1 MSEGIKKDIVEK
13 GNVELK
19 DIKEKSIIE
28 KLFLAK
34 NLFHEEKIKK
44 TGKNPI
50 GYSYFSLDDII
61 PVSLKVLEKTRLFSQ
76 TSFVPRNST
85 EAEHAK
91 MVIYNV
97 DNFEEKIV
105 YTIPTKE
112 ITPTLN
118 REGKEISNSAQLM
131 GSVVTYFRRYL
142 FMLLFDIIERD
153 GFDSGDLENEGK
165 TKPIPQVPTI
175 NLPTGNPIQKN
186 NNFVESVQTSTS
198 SFSRIPLKPE
208 QRAKV
213 QKETLDVNGQAN
225 DFELGR
231 LQALAQELQLTNND
245 ELKVMA
251 GQISAFSKM
260 FTDITRKNCEKA
272 IVKMTKKLNEYKMSG
287 LK

>member
-1 MSEGIKKDIVEK
+1 MSEEIKKDTVKK
-13 GNVELK
+13 GDVELK
-19 DIKEKSIIE
+19 DIKEKSVIE

-34 NLFHEEKIKK
+34 NLFHKEKIQK

-61 PVSLKVLEKTRLFSQ
+61 PVSLKVLKEARLFSQ

-85 EAEHAK
+85 EAEYAK

-112 ITPTLN
+112 IAPTLN

-153 GFDSGDLENEGK
+153 GFDSGDLEG
-165 TKPIPQVPTI
+165 TKPIPKVPTV
-175 NLPTGNPIQKN
+175 NLPTSNPIQKN
-186 NNFVESVQTSTS
+186 DKPVENTQTSTS
-198 SFSRIPLKPE
+198 TISSFRIPLNVD
-208 QRAKV
+208 QRAEV

-225 DFELGR
+225 DFELER

-245 ELKVMA
+245 DLKTMA
-251 GQISAFSKM
+251 GQIAAFSKM

-272 IVKMTKKLNEYKMSG
+272 IIKMTNKLNEYKVNG